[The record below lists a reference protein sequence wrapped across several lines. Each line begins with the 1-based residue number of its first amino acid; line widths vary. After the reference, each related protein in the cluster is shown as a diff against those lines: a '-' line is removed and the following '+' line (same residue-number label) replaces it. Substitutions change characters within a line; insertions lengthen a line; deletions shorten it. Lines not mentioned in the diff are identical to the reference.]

1 MLEFLSKQIPYN
13 YNFKRQLAIGAFL
26 GAILTFIMIF
36 LQPFGTYAFESNN
49 KYLIFFGFGQLFFI
63 LYFFWAR
70 IENTWYNRKNKKWE
84 VKNELVSFLFFVI
97 VSALPIHFYNQVFL
111 NNLFDSTFEG
121 VAYMKHGLWFFK
133 SSVVPIMLILFPFYV
148 YLRNRFGEL
157 IPPEIVNEITLFGS
171 NKDEKITLNKEEL
184 LFVQA
189 SENYV
194 DIYYKK
200 DDGVEHKTF
209 RNTLAA
215 VKKQAPF
222 LYKSHRS
229 YLVNTSAIKT
239 VSGHSQNAKIALHHE
254 GLEVPL
260 SKSYYKTIKLAMGS

>member
-1 MLEFLSKQIPYN
+1 M
-13 YNFKRQLAIGAFL
+13 
-26 GAILTFIMIF
+26 
-36 LQPFGTYAFESNN
+36 
-49 KYLIFFGFGQLFFI
+49 
-63 LYFFWAR
+63 
-70 IENTWYNRKNKKWE
+70 
-84 VKNELVSFLFFVI
+84 
-97 VSALPIHFYNQVFL
+97 
-111 NNLFDSTFEG
+111 
-121 VAYMKHGLWFFK
+121 
-133 SSVVPIMLILFPFYV
+133 
-148 YLRNRFGEL
+148 
-157 IPPEIVNEITLFGS
+157 NEITLFGS

-239 VSGHSQNAKIALHHE
+239 VSGHSQNAKIALHQE